1 VLRVVSRRLL
11 ITVPTLLG
19 VVLVALLLVDLMP
32 GDPATIMA
40 GERATPEA
48 VESIREDLG
57 LDQPF
62 VARFADY
69 VGGVLRGD
77 LGESPGSGTPVWD
90 RIEEA
95 LPVTFSLGLVAMVLA
110 VVGGV
115 ATGVAAALH
124 QGRWI
129 DQAVTGVSSVLL
141 AVPSFVVGLALVI
154 AFAVNRSI
162 LPASGY
168 EPISSGLWP
177 WLERLI
183 LPGAALALAS
193 GAELARQTRGALVD
207 TMEQD
212 FIRAHRAKGL
222 GRWRVLAKHAAKN
235 AATPVTTVAGL
246 QITRMLGGAIV
257 VERIFGMHGFG
268 ELAVNAVLTRDLV
281 LIQGVV
287 LVSAV
292 VVLLVNLL
300 VDLSHAYLNPQVR
313 A

>member
-1 VLRVVSRRLL
+1 VM
-11 ITVPTLLG
+11 
-19 VVLVALLLVDLMP
+19 ALLLMDLMP

-48 VESIREDLG
+48 VEAIRADLA
-57 LDQPF
+57 LDRPF
-62 VARFADY
+62 VERFVDY

-77 LGESPGSGTPVWD
+77 LGQSPGSASSVWD
-90 RIEEA
+90 RIWA
-95 LPVTFSLGLVAMVLA
+95 SLPVTFSLGLVAMVMA

-124 QGRWI
+124 QGRPL
-129 DQAVTGVSSVLL
+129 DRAVTGVSSVLL

-154 AFAVNRSI
+154 FFAVDRSI

-168 EPISSGLWP
+168 EPLSAGLWP

-235 AATPVTTVAGL
+235 AATPVVTVAGL
-246 QITRMLGGAIV
+246 QITRILGGAII

-300 VDLSHAYLNPQVR
+300 VDLSYAYLNPQAR
-313 A
+313 S